1 MTANW
6 IAADWATARLRV
18 WVMDAQD
25 QVISELSSARGI
37 NLLEPADY
45 EPTLLDLLERH
56 LPRRGKLPVL
66 ICGMVGSRQGWIEVP
81 YLPAPCAPPDLRKA
95 VSAETQDGRLDV
107 RILPGVSQSDPA
119 DVMRGEETRIAGFM
133 AEHPNF
139 DGVICLPGTH
149 TKWVQVSAGEIVSFR
164 TAMTGELFALLSD
177 RSILRHS
184 LADKGWDEPA
194 FVAALQDA
202 IAGPQHL
209 TARLFGLRAESL
221 LQDLPPRT
229 ARARLSGLLIGVD
242 LAGARG
248 YWLGQNVAVV
258 GAGGL
263 AGHYVRALT
272 EQGVAPLRAD
282 AADMT
287 LAGLR
292 AARKAAA

>member
-6 IAADWATARLRV
+6 IATDWGTSRLRV
-18 WVMDAQD
+18 WVMDARD
-25 QVISELSSARGI
+25 QVIAELSSARGV
-37 NLLEPADY
+37 NLLGPADY

-66 ICGMVGSRQGWIEVP
+66 ICGMAGSRQGWVQAP
-81 YLPAPCAPPDLRKA
+81 YVSVPCAPPDVRQAMA
-95 VSAETQDGRLDV
+95 VETEDKRLDV

-133 AEHPNF
+133 AAHPNF
-139 DGVICLPGTH
+139 DGVVCLPGTH

-184 LADKGWDEPA
+184 LTDKGWDEPA

-202 IAGPQHL
+202 MGAPQHL

-221 LQDLPPRT
+221 LENLPPRA

-242 LAGARG
+242 LAGAKG

-258 GAGGL
+258 GSGGL